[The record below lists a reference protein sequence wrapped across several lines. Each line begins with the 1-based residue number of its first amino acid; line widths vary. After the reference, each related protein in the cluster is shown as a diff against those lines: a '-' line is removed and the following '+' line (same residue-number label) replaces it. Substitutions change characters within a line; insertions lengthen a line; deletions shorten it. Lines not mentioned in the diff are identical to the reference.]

1 MLDGSERRD
10 RSRARVLLVACVSGD
25 GNILNVTHPGF
36 DSEHQ
41 AMLDRVPPWCVP
53 LSPVWEIQ
61 GSAARMAERVNAPE
75 SMHGT
80 SRDLF

>member
-41 AMLDRVPPWCVP
+41 VMLDRVPRGVSRSRPFGK
-53 LSPVWEIQ
+53 SR
-61 GSAARMAERVNAPE
+61 GARLEWQNE
-75 SMHGT
+75 
-80 SRDLF
+80 